1 MPARRELPR
10 KQDGVS
16 RSAGTIRR
24 RTRREEGQVIVIMVL
39 FLVVLCGF
47 AGMTIDVG
55 RIYVAQRQLQ
65 EAVDAAALAA
75 AQDLPT
81 TATANSDVT
90 AYSAYAG
97 QKNAHSASMVAATP
111 VATYKCLSSTGLSC
125 PSGSGQC
132 SCNAIQVKESATVNT
147 TFLRVLGLTSF
158 TAVGATSTASMHGG
172 SAHPLDVAVVL
183 DTTGSMSSGCSN
195 SVSGIPSGATKLDCA
210 KEGVRALLT
219 SLSPC
224 NSTLANCG
232 SVVSGNVPQP
242 LDEVALFT
250 FPGLTSPSAFTHDST
265 NALSNTNLE
274 LGCPGNLSATPTWY
288 KPTTGS
294 QNEIDQVTVNA
305 TSGSFFLQ
313 YPASTGTKT
322 VNIAYNASAATILAD
337 LNAISGLNGNVTV
350 AAVGSQPANTFA
362 WSVTFTNTLGNQNL
376 NNPLSG
382 GLAAS
387 PNQLKLSTGTP
398 SIAVTTTQNG
408 STVFPTWYLNSGDV
422 GYPSGSA
429 NYASYQTVPLSSD
442 YRTSDASS
450 TLVSTS
456 KLVEASSW
464 SSCSGGNYPNNEYY
478 GINAPGGAGTY
489 IAYSITAAQAALAA
503 DSARQATPIMI
514 VLSDGDASTQPTGST
529 DPCHEAVVAA
539 DAAAASGTEVYSI
552 AYDADNTSSSCT
564 QDSGAYASLTG
575 FTTMQ
580 QIASDATK
588 FYCLNPPT
596 GQTCNNASASS
607 LAQIFT
613 AIGIDVTNAR
623 LVSDN
628 AS

>member
-1 MPARRELPR
+1 MSARLELPK

-47 AGMTIDVG
+47 AGFTIDVG

-81 TATANSDVT
+81 TATANTDVT
-90 AYSAYAG
+90 AYSAYTG
-97 QKNAHSASMVAATP
+97 QKNAHTASMVAATP
-111 VATYKCLSSTGLSC
+111 IATYKCLSSTGLSC

-132 SCNAIQVKESATVNT
+132 SCNAIQVKESAIVNT

-172 SAHPLDVAVVL
+172 SAHPIDVAVVL
-183 DTTGSMSSGCSN
+183 DTTASMSDGCSN
-195 SVSGIPSGATKLDCA
+195 AVTGISGTATKLDCA
-210 KEGVRALLT
+210 KEGVRSLLT

-224 NSTLANCG
+224 NVTLSSCG

-242 LDEVALFT
+242 LDEVSLYT
-250 FPGLTSPSAFTHDST
+250 FPGITSPSAYTHDST
-265 NALSNTNLE
+265 SARSNTSLE

-294 QNEIDQVTVNA
+294 QSEIDQVTVSA
-305 TSGSFFLQ
+305 TSGKFFLQ
-313 YPASTGTKT
+313 YPATTGTKT
-322 VNIAYNASAATILAD
+322 ANIAYNASAATVLAA
-337 LNAISGLNGNVTV
+337 LNAVTGLNGNVSV
-350 AAVGSQPANTFA
+350 AAVSGQPSNTFA
-362 WSVTFTNTLGNQNL
+362 WAITFINTLGGQNL
-376 NNPLSG
+376 NNPLG
-382 GLAAS
+382 GGTAAS
-387 PNQLKLSTGTP
+387 PNQLAGASH

-408 STVFPTWYLNSGDV
+408 SSVFPTWYLNSSDV
-422 GYPSGSA
+422 SYPSGSG
-429 NYASYQTVPLSSD
+429 NYASYLTVPLSSD
-442 YRTSDASS
+442 YRSSDSS
-450 TLVSTS
+450 TTLVSSS
-456 KLVEASSW
+456 KLVQASSW
-464 SSCSGGNYPNNEYY
+464 TTCSGATYPGNEYY

-503 DSARQATPIMI
+503 DSSRHATPVMI
-514 VLSDGDASTQPTGST
+514 VLSDGDASTQPSGSS

-539 DAAAASGTEVYSI
+539 DAAASAGTEVYSI
-552 AYDADNTSSSCT
+552 AYDADNSSSSCT

-580 QIASDATK
+580 GIASDNTK
-588 FYCLNPPT
+588 FYCLNPPS
-596 GQTCNNASASS
+596 GQTCNSASANS